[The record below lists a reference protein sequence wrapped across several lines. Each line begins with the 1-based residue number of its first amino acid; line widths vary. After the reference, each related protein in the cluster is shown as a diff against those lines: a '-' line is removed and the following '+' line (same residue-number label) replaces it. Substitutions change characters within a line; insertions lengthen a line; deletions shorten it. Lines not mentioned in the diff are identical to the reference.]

1 MAVAQ
6 AAQGWLLSVRQAHEE
21 ARLWEYARLDP
32 RVMDELRAAVA
43 RAD

>member
-1 MAVAQ
+1 MSA
-6 AAQGWLLSVRQAHEE
+6 RQAREE
-21 ARLWEYARLDP
+21 ARMWECARLDP